1 MARFATVLDRFP
13 EAQRR
18 KMFGYPA
25 AFVGGNLATGL
36 FGNGWMV
43 RLGPEETERVLA
55 SGGGRP
61 FEPMPGRPMTG
72 YVLLPAGEVADDGA
86 IEGWVR
92 RALAY
97 AATLP
102 RKA

>member
-1 MARFATVLDRFP
+1 
-13 EAQRR
+13 
-18 KMFGYPA
+18 MFGYPA

-36 FGNGWMV
+36 YANGWMV
-43 RLGPEETERVLA
+43 RLGAEEAARVVA
-55 SGGGRP
+55 AGGGQS

-72 YVLLPAGEVADDGA
+72 YVLLTPSEIADDQA
-86 IEGWVR
+86 IEGWVE

-102 RKA
+102 PKG

>member
-1 MARFATVLDRFP
+1 
-13 EAQRR
+13 
-18 KMFGYPA
+18 MFGYPA

-36 FGNGWMV
+36 YGDGWMV
-43 RLGPEETERVLA
+43 RLGPEEA
-55 SGGGRP
+55 GRMVAANDAEA

-72 YVLLPAGEVADDGA
+72 YVLLPPSEIGDDDA

-97 AATLP
+97 AASLP
-102 RKA
+102 PKR